1 MPLTLI
7 FMSFFLALLGLSLQR
22 KHLLSL
28 LLTLESMAL
37 ALYVSTALWALNNTS
52 LPMMAAPL
60 IILTFSACEAG
71 MGLSLMIA
79 TARTHNTDQLKALNL
94 LKC

>member
-7 FMSFFLALLGLSLQR
+7 FVSFFLALMGLSLQR
-22 KHLLSL
+22 KHLLSI

-37 ALYVSTALWALNNTS
+37 TLYVSTALWALNNTS
-52 LPMMAAPL
+52 LPILAMPM

-71 MGLSLMIA
+71 VGLSLMIA
-79 TARTHNTDQLKALNL
+79 TARTHSTDQVKALNL

>member
-1 MPLTLI
+1 MPTTLI
-7 FMSFFLALLGLSLQR
+7 FASFFLALLGLSLQR

-37 ALYVSTALWALNNTS
+37 TLYVTTALWALNSTS
-52 LPMMAAPL
+52 LPIMVAPL